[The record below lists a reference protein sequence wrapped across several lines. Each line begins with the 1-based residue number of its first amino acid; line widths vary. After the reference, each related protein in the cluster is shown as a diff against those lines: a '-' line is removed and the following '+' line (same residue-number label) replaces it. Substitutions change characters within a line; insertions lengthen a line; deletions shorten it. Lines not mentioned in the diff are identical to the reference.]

1 MFFEVVSVDGW
12 SRCRTEGYG
21 FISLPMKAQT
31 YENILV
37 DTWRPVKNGPETE
50 MRRYF
55 IGGTPELEDLAYCGT
70 PASSSGEPILS
81 RYGFKTV
88 SSGTIKLR
96 FGIMHQARAFVG
108 ETRMEK
114 SRRKNNIID
123 LLSSN
128 TLYNTVQN
136 VLEAFKH
143 ARERMAKATEGYEL
157 SNESS

>member
-1 MFFEVVSVDGW
+1 MIAGN
-12 SRCRTEGYG
+12 
-21 FISLPMKAQT
+21 
-31 YENILV
+31 YENISV
-37 DTWRPVKNGPETE
+37 DTWRPVKNGPSTE

-70 PASSSGEPILS
+70 PASSSDEPILS

-96 FGIMHQARAFVG
+96 FGILHQAKAFMG
-108 ETRMEK
+108 ETKTK
-114 SRRKNNIID
+114 SQKSKCRNNLID

-128 TLYNTVQN
+128 TLFHSVSN

-143 ARERMAKATEGYEL
+143 ARERIAKATEGYDLKSATE
-157 SNESS
+157 EEQ

>member
-1 MFFEVVSVDGW
+1 M
-12 SRCRTEGYG
+12 
-21 FISLPMKAQT
+21 SLPMSAGN

-37 DTWRPVKNGPETE
+37 DTWRPVKNGPQTE

-88 SSGTIKLR
+88 SSGTLKLR
-96 FGIMHQARAFVG
+96 FGVIHQAKAFIG
-108 ETRMEK
+108 ESKTDK
-114 SRRKNNIID
+114 FKRKNNILD

-128 TLYNTVQN
+128 TLFNTVQN

-143 ARERMAKATEGYEL
+143 ARERMAKATEGYEIKD
-157 SNESS
+157 EV